1 MSVANWL
8 GFFQRKWDSLW
19 PFKKQKGTADH
30 HDDWDLPRKTN
41 PSQADFMDSWTT
53 QKEILGIP
61 KGLLP
66 FYIAFALDSIAV
78 GLVMPLLPFTVME
91 LGANAFE
98 LSLVV
103 SSNYIAQS
111 IGVTIMGRVS
121 DTYGRKV
128 VMTMCLLAST
138 MSYLFLSQ
146 AETLIGFASARIIS
160 GSFGGL
166 IPVVQSTVADSS
178 TQMERPKYLGR
189 IMATFGL
196 GFVIGPAISALL
208 MGWSTRQKIRL
219 ASLLPFIG
227 LNIIH
232 FVAKETKKNV
242 RPLNL
247 GFTSTSDSTST
258 VMMASET
265 NGLPGSPVSRKWKS
279 SNSSSAFGSASHLS
293 TAAIAI
299 PAGAP
304 VGISSAGSS
313 SKLSSSSS
321 PLISRAASPLPSRS
335 LFSPSNTTSTTT
347 NTTAAAS
354 LSTPFDIYLLV
365 LNGFAIMFAFA
376 TETIYAM
383 FIKDSFGYGES
394 TLSTIFAINGLFIG
408 LFQVF
413 FIKPVISM
421 IGKHAT
427 LALGNVVLAI
437 GMMGVAL
444 IRQTKPLHFAFFS
457 AHIVGYSVADT
468 TLASLIS
475 KYSSPATQGRDLA
488 LNQAAQAC
496 ARVVSP
502 LIAGM
507 LYEYSKQPHAW
518 LPVGALPFL
527 VGAMCPLIALTI
539 PTYLYL
545 QKRARKMRRFS
556 LFTETS
562 SLTTANLAASKGH
575 GWRGITSSWFQMRPP
590 IDVDPN
596 ADDLDEYTFTV
607 SSASDSNSD
616 TEAPMGA
623 FH

>member
-1 MSVANWL
+1 MSSWFSFL
-8 GFFQRKWDSLW
+8 QRKLDSLW
-19 PFKKQKGTADH
+19 PCKKQKGTADH
-30 HDDWDLPRKTN
+30 HDDWDLPRKPN
-41 PSQADFMDSWTT
+41 PSEEADFMDSWTT

-61 KGLLP
+61 KGLVP
-66 FYIAFALDSIAV
+66 FYVAFALDSIAV

-146 AETLIGFASARIIS
+146 AETLIGFAAARIIS

-178 TQMERPKYLGR
+178 TQIERPKYLGR

-247 GFTSTSDSTST
+247 GFGSDTSATTGPTES
-258 VMMASET
+258 
-265 NGLPGSPVSRKWKS
+265 NGFPGSPVSRKWKS
-279 SNSSSAFGSASHLS
+279 SNSGVFGSTSNLS
-293 TAAIAI
+293 NSVTAIA
-299 PAGAP
+299 AGAP
-304 VGISSAGSS
+304 VGISSASS
-313 SKLSSSSS
+313 ASKLTSS
-321 PLISRAASPLPSRS
+321 PLISRSTSPLPSKGF
-335 LFSPSNTTSTTT
+335 FSPSNPT
-347 NTTAAAS
+347 NTSNPTAAS

-545 QKRARKMRRFS
+545 QKRARKLRRFSS
-556 LFTETS
+556 LFTESAALTS
-562 SLTTANLAASKGH
+562 ANLATSKAHH
-575 GWRGITSSWFQMRPP
+575 GWRGITTSWFQLRPS

-616 TEAPMGA
+616 TEAPMGT

>member
-1 MSVANWL
+1 MSMTSWF
-8 GFFQRKWDSLW
+8 GFLQRKWDSLW
-19 PFKKQKGTADH
+19 PCKKQKGTADH

-41 PSQADFMDSWTT
+41 PPEADFMDSWTT

-66 FYIAFALDSIAV
+66 FYVAFALDSIAV

-128 VMTMCLLAST
+128 VMTMCLLASSL
-138 MSYLFLSQ
+138 SYLFLSQ

-178 TQMERPKYLGR
+178 TQIERPKYLGR

-247 GFTSTSDSTST
+247 GFVSDSAAAVTP
-258 VMMASET
+258 SET

-279 SNSSSAFGSASHLS
+279 SNSSAFGSTSHLS
-293 TAAIAI
+293 TAAMIT
-299 PAGAP
+299 AGAP
-304 VGISSAGSS
+304 VGISSASS
-313 SKLSSSSS
+313 ASKLTSS
-321 PLISRAASPLPSRS
+321 PLISRATSPLPSKGL

-347 NTTAAAS
+347 NTATPS
-354 LSTPFDIYLLV
+354 SSTPFDIYLLV

-413 FIKPVISM
+413 FIKPVISL

-437 GMMGVAL
+437 GMVGVAL
-444 IRQTKPLHFAFFS
+444 VRQTKPLHFAFFS

-527 VGAMCPLIALTI
+527 VGAMCPLVALTI

-545 QKRARKMRRFS
+545 QKRARKLRRFS
-556 LFTETS
+556 LFTESS
-562 SLTTANLAASKGH
+562 SLTTANLAAAKLH
-575 GWRGITSSWFQMRPP
+575 GWRGLTSSWFQLRPP

-616 TEAPMGA
+616 TEAPVGA